1 MHGLVAIAISITPC
15 RNAITEKMIC
25 QCRRVVSFRQKILG
39 LLEFQFYAHG
49 LISVKALQGKEPPLR
64 VLRAH
69 WFRQIRHLK
78 NSDQSQSP
86 EKALIF

>member
-1 MHGLVAIAISITPC
+1 LT
-15 RNAITEKMIC
+15 
-25 QCRRVVSFRQKILG
+25 
-39 LLEFQFYAHG
+39 
-49 LISVKALQGKEPPLR
+49 KALQGKEPPLR

-86 EKALIF
+86 ERALIFLMFRLLLKAVGLQKCDEQLTAIHGAQDERNKQIHPISK